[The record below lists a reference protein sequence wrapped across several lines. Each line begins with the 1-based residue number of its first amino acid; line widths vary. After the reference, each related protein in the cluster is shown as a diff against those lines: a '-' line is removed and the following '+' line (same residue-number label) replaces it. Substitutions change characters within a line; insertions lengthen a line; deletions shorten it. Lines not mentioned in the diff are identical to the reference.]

1 MVDEQLRVNLDAAL
15 ANYDA
20 VSFTRQSDG
29 LVIEPHGSSQWSHIG
44 FHPGEEVHVEA
55 VRRAPEQTIVVKLVL
70 DELEKMG
77 VIPPQHYAGL
87 SGDPDT
93 LHTDADLLADPSQ
106 SHGISAVEAGLGLMS
121 SSGQVVPTASA
132 PEQPLEEYNAQG
144 KKRRF
149 CGACQNHNL
158 KVPVTFQHQ
167 QNCQFRDCPCVAC
180 YKKRQ
185 ISRAQANKRAMLRT
199 GHYKSGSDM
208 GDGNGSDS
216 GTVDI
221 INHVAEQDHQ
231 IHQLHQAARDHQQAL
246 LGQPAVDHQQHLMRH
261 ADMQHVG
268 HEHEHLL
275 VHEEQAHHDQQDP
288 LGSLPLVHEQSVG

>member
-1 MVDEQLRVNLDAAL
+1 MNLLGDQTCLHLGVRKCTLHIISGLHLL
-15 ANYDA
+15 AMIL
-20 VSFTRQSDG
+20 SDG
-29 LVIEPHGSSQWSHIG
+29 C
-44 FHPGEEVHVEA
+44 
-55 VRRAPEQTIVVKLVL
+55 T
-70 DELEKMG
+70 
-77 VIPPQHYAGL
+77 
-87 SGDPDT
+87 
-93 LHTDADLLADPSQ
+93 
-106 SHGISAVEAGLGLMS
+106 
-121 SSGQVVPTASA
+121 
-132 PEQPLEEYNAQG
+132 
-144 KKRRF
+144 
-149 CGACQNHNL
+149 GACHLMQ
-158 KVPVTFQHQ
+158 
-167 QNCQFRDCPCVAC
+167 
-180 YKKRQ
+180 
-185 ISRAQANKRAMLRT
+185 
-199 GHYKSGSDM
+199 SGSDM